1 MILITA
7 LTVLVLQERSS
18 TMFSKIITVLFAVNV
33 IIAANGFIDSKYR
46 VLKPL
51 IKCYEGDALEFA
63 GEKAMA
69 AHVNLE
75 SDADDLIKLSC
86 LAITVSSQSKLLQH
100 TN

>member
-1 MILITA
+1 
-7 LTVLVLQERSS
+7 
-18 TMFSKIITVLFAVNV
+18 MFSKIITVLFAVNV
-33 IIAANGFIDSKYR
+33 IIAANGFITS
-46 VLKPL
+46 